1 MKRVE
6 KYIPIAIDV
15 VEDLFLNKNNLVP
28 PELDN
33 ITSKFGL
40 LVRQL
45 GVKTAVIAF
54 SAKDTDENKL
64 IVTKAILRIIKL
76 HETGICNKTETLKTY
91 VSENDSDPLLKTKL
105 LDASVALKL
114 ALRLFID
121 NESNLNEKEGENY
134 E

>member
-15 VEDLFLNKNNLVP
+15 VEDLFINRGDIVSQ
-28 PELDN
+28 EFDN
-33 ITSKFGL
+33 IASKFGL
-40 LVRQL
+40 SVRQL

-54 SAKDTDENKL
+54 SAKDSDIKKT

-76 HETGICNKTETLKTY
+76 HETGICNKNETLKTY
-91 VSENDSDPLLKTKL
+91 VFENFSDPLLKTKL
-105 LDASVALKL
+105 LDASVSLKF
-114 ALRLFID
+114 ALRLFIE
-121 NESNLNEKEGENY
+121 NESNPNEKEEENY